1 MPLTLPTPPCRPG
14 HVSAA
19 GDDRADDQDGLE
31 LVPPGHPARPALEA
45 FIGAQFARTYG
56 ARLAHFC
63 HTLAGHRD
71 AHGRWVAAPGYTPAS
86 DDSLFLEQYLD
97 LPVETAIAGHVGHP
111 IARIDVVEVGNLAAI
126 DAGAGRRLIVAMT
139 RHLHRQGLAWVT
151 FTATRARC
159 RPGARPWRAPA
170 APPGGCGLAPRL
182 RAPRGPESSCMPSM
196 RSGDRIRFRRR
207 GQVELPVR
215 RHKHHKYCFPEVRI

>member
-19 GDDRADDQDGLE
+19 GDDRADGLDGLE

-71 AHGRWVAAPGYTPAS
+71 ADGTWLAALGYTPAV
-86 DDSLFLEQYLD
+86 DAGLFLEQYLD

-111 IARIDVVEVGNLAAI
+111 VARADVVEVGNLAAI
-126 DAGAGRRLIVAMT
+126 DAGAGRRLIVATT

-151 FTATRARC
+151 FTATRALLNSF
-159 RPGARPWRAPA
+159 A
-170 APPGGCGLAPRL
+170 RL
-182 RAPRGPESSCMPSM
+182 RLTPSVLAEADPARLADGGRGWGTYYATHP
-196 RSGDRIRFRRR
+196 
-207 GQVELPVR
+207 QVMFGNIGFGHDHLAR
-215 RHKHHKYCFPEVRI
+215 

>member
-71 AHGRWVAAPGYTPAS
+71 AHGRWVAALGYTPAS

-111 IARIDVVEVGNLAAI
+111 VARIDVVEVGNLAAI

-139 RHLHRQGLAWVT
+139 RHLHRH
-151 FTATRARC
+151 
-159 RPGARPWRAPA
+159 PGALPTRCASMARASRAARRMRPCASASGA
-170 APPGGCGLAPRL
+170 AWTRIVLYAIDAL
-182 RAPRGPESSCMPSM
+182 R
-196 RSGDRIRFRRR
+196 
-207 GQVELPVR
+207 
-215 RHKHHKYCFPEVRI
+215 